1 MKFKNIFILIC
12 FFCISLT
19 LVSGDEDEE
28 SEPVVIDVPQQLHPD
43 DVGDVPEVG
52 DVTETDEESQIVTLE
67 GKLCHLC

>member
-19 LVSGDEDEE
+19 LVSGEEEEE
-28 SEPVVIDVPQQLHPD
+28 SEPVVIDVPQQLH
-43 DVGDVPEVG
+43 VGDVPDVS

-67 GKLCHLC
+67 GKFCHLC